1 MDCLHP
7 VAPDDE
13 ELLRFVLDG
22 EALSEEE
29 SRHLEQCATCQQR
42 LNYYK
47 RTDRCLVSRLYR
59 SECPSGT
66 KLSLYCAN
74 LLPEEER
81 TSVAAHLLDCS
92 LCAAEVEDTRRFFA
106 ATELFPPEFSPFRA
120 SVRHVFAT
128 LVKQQAQLVLRGEEP
143 STPALWPRQ
152 YHADSIDLSLHLSRA
167 SNGEYMLLGIMTD
180 PTKSVEAFE
189 GITAELYRA
198 PGPIATD
205 GAEAGAIPL
214 QSTQVDDLGNIVFS
228 AVPVGTYVMIVHL
241 PERELIIEDVT
252 IEDG

>member
-7 VAPDDE
+7 IAPDDE
-13 ELLRFVLDG
+13 ELLRFVLED

-47 RTDRCLVSRLYR
+47 RTDKFLVSRLYR

-74 LLPEEER
+74 LLLEEER
-81 TSVAAHLLDCS
+81 TSVAAHLLDCP
-92 LCAAEVEDTRRFFA
+92 LCTAEVEDTRTFFA
-106 ATELFPPEFSPFRA
+106 ATDLFPSELSPFRA
-120 SVRHVFAT
+120 TVRHVFAT

-152 YHADSIDLSLHLSRA
+152 YHADSI
-167 SNGEYMLLGIMTD
+167 
-180 PTKSVEAFE
+180 
-189 GITAELYRA
+189 
-198 PGPIATD
+198 
-205 GAEAGAIPL
+205 
-214 QSTQVDDLGNIVFS
+214 
-228 AVPVGTYVMIVHL
+228 
-241 PERELIIEDVT
+241 
-252 IEDG
+252 